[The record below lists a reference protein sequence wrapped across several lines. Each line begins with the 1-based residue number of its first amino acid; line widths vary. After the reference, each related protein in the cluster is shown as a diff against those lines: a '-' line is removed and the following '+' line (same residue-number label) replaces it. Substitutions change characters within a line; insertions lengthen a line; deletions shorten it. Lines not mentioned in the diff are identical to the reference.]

1 METIFVCVSIM
12 SNVVTVDMTVTIH
25 YVKTTIDDVVFKII
39 NEIIVHFVGQIY
51 FR

>member
-1 METIFVCVSIM
+1 M

-25 YVKTTIDDVVFKII
+25 YVKTTIDNVVIKII
-39 NEIIVHFVGQIY
+39 NKIIVHFVGQVH